1 MTPLRLT
8 AHTALAVTLALALST
23 SADARP
29 AKLKPAKPQPAAL
42 SEGLAVE
49 YAFPGDVQSLRDA
62 YVSLGTRGKPGAPM
76 TAGLNYL
83 AGSGNRQA
91 LTSGQEHRVAA
102 RITGYMKFDAPG
114 DYTLEVYSN
123 DGIQIT
129 LGGRE
134 IVKVDAKRGCDP
146 TGEVEVRV
154 PSAGWYEIEALYWQR
169 KGGSCLIMEWA
180 GEGGALDVVPASAF
194 GFK

>member
-1 MTPLRLT
+1 MTFTRI
-8 AHTALAVTLALALST
+8 AVCAALAAALAT
-23 SADARP
+23 TADARP
-29 AKLKPAKPQPAAL
+29 AKLKPAKSQPTAL
-42 SEGLAVE
+42 SEGLAVD

-62 YVSLGTRGKPGAPM
+62 YVALGVKGAPGAPL
-76 TAGLNYL
+76 TEGLNYL
-83 AGSGNRQA
+83 SGSGNRQA

-102 RITGYMKFDAPG
+102 RIKGYMRFDTPG

-123 DGIQIT
+123 DGIEIT

-134 IVKVDAKRGCDP
+134 IVKMDAKRSCDP

-154 PSAGWYEIEALYWQR
+154 PKAGWYEIEALYWQR

-180 GEGGALDVVPASAF
+180 QDGGEFEVVPASAF

>member
-1 MTPLRLT
+1 MTALRLT
-8 AHTALAVTLALALST
+8 AFTVLALSLALAS
-23 SADARP
+23 SAEARP
-29 AKLKPAKPQPAAL
+29 AKLKPASPQPAGL
-42 SEGLAVE
+42 SEGLAVD

-62 YVSLGTRGKPGAPM
+62 YVALGTKGKPGAPL

-91 LTSGQEHRVAA
+91 LTSGQEHKVAA
-102 RITGYMKFDAPG
+102 RIKGYMKFDAPG

-123 DGIQIT
+123 DGVQIT

-134 IVKVDAKRGCDP
+134 IVKVDAKRSCDP
-146 TGEVEVRV
+146 TGEVEVRI
-154 PSAGWYEIEALYWQR
+154 PEAGWYEIEALYWQR
-169 KGGSCLIMEWA
+169 KGSSCLIMEWA
-180 GEGGALDVVPASAF
+180 KEGGELDVVPASAF